1 MDNILDIPIY
11 KSLPEKVINKTQI
24 AYLYPIDI
32 QQLYVNEPFI
42 DYNKNSNILYFII
55 TIILLFILL
64 FSI

>member
-1 MDNILDIPIY
+1 MDNIMDIPIY
-11 KSLPEKVINKTQI
+11 KSLPEKVLSNTEVS
-24 AYLYPIDI
+24 YLSPIDI

-42 DYNKNSNILYFII
+42 DYNKNNNIIYFII